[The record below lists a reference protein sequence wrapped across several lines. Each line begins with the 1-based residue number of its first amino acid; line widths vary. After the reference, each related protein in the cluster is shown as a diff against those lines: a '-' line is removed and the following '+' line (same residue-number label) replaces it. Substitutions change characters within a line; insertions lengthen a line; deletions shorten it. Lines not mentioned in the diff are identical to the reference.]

1 MFLIALFILGLS
13 ATTKVAVPMQ
23 ELPTINQFTVATGD
37 IVQLTFSHQLG
48 FITLYPADKSY
59 INVGTCADTDCSSV
73 SSWYYYQF
81 PRGVVALGT
90 GASAFNVEIVAVE
103 NSTVTVIAGYMSET
117 GACSIMTV
125 DAAATLDSSE
135 QVDAGASYCW
145 IDPTASSYIVTGVT
159 AVPASSDV
167 RVLYSDGG
175 SGVFNAGEQVVTDS
189 QPAVVRLYNSGAA
202 SISSPVAISSSVSL
216 FSYGTMTYKTNA
228 IVSLLPNLIRAPYY
242 YIMSTGRCT
251 ATSCGSSSGGDDDG
265 KPGGSGLGSY
275 MAIIIVGVV
284 VVVLGLN
291 LIPLFIRCYRQKKS
305 RVENGSTSSSSS
317 SSGGHRRISEQ
328 GVYTDEPTHGAQY
341 YSAVSNERPWYEDTY
356 APPPPVIPEPTPDY
370 ATPPYPPPQMY
381 DPQEADVGG
390 AKAPELQ
397 PSDQA
402 DEQPAA
408 NPYASPRINPY
419 ASGYG
424 DPNLYP

>member
-1 MFLIALFILGLS
+1 MFVIALFSLGLS
-13 ATTKVAVPMQ
+13 ATTNVAVPMQ
-23 ELPTINQFTVATGD
+23 ELPTINHFTVATGD
-37 IVQLTFSHQLG
+37 IVQLTFSRQLG
-48 FITLYPADKSY
+48 FLTLYPADKSY
-59 INVGTCADTDCSSV
+59 INVGSCADAECSSV
-73 SSWYYYQF
+73 SGWYYYQF

-125 DAAATLDSSE
+125 DAEASVDASTD
-135 QVDAGASYCW
+135 VDAGASYCW
-145 IDPTASSYIVTGVT
+145 IDPTASSFKVTGVS
-159 AVPASSDV
+159 AVPGSSDV
-167 RVLYSDGG
+167 RVLYRTGE
-175 SGVFNAGEQVVTDS
+175 SGVFNAGEQVAVSS
-189 QPAVVRLYNSGAA
+189 QPAVVRLYNGGGDAV
-202 SISSPVAISSSVSL
+202 SSPVAIQSAVQL
-216 FSYGTMTYKTNA
+216 YSYGTMTYKTNA
-228 IVSLLPNLIRAPYY
+228 IVSVLPNLIRAPYY
-242 YIMSTGRCT
+242 YLMSAGRCS
-251 ATSCGSSSGGDDDG
+251 ATECWSSTTEDDG

-317 SSGGHRRISEQ
+317 SSRAHRRISEQ
-328 GVYTDEPTHGAQY
+328 GVFADEPTHGAQY

-356 APPPPVIPEPTPDY
+356 APPPPVIPEPTPEY

-381 DPQEADVGG
+381 DPQAVDDAGG
-390 AKAPELQ
+390 KAPDLQ
-397 PSDQA
+397 PNDQT
-402 DEQPAA
+402 DDQPPP

-419 ASGYG
+419 ASGYA